1 MKTLHTLEEKFG
13 LSCREVFSSSCRKV
27 TSDAG
32 TVVATVA
39 VNVSDYNKCGTF
51 MNAAS
56 KPPPLA
62 YISWEGGEVFTG
74 GGRKHLGRD
83 TLGPIRP
90 AALRLLTAA
99 STIALLSRQA
109 IARQVRIGERRESN

>member
-1 MKTLHTLEEKFG
+1 VKTLHTLEEKFD
-13 LSCREVFSSSCRKV
+13 LSCRQVFSSSCRKV

-74 GGRKHLGRD
+74 GGEETSRTGHPWSDSPSSAAAAHGRQHYC
-83 TLGPIRP
+83 
-90 AALRLLTAA
+90 AAEPSGHCPTSAHW
-99 STIALLSRQA
+99 
-109 IARQVRIGERRESN
+109 RETRE